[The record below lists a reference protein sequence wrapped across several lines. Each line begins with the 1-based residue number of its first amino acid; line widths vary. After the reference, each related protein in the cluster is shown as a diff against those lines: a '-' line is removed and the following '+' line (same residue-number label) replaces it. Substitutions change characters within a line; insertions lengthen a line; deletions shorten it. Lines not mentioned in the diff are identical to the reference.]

1 MKAIFNYD
9 SEKKIAQVT
18 LSKQG
23 ITVTGTAKA
32 HPDDGVHAS
41 EFTGLTIA
49 EMRAYKK
56 FVERRSRKKKS
67 MQKWFLAQAEYY
79 AKLADEDIETS
90 KRIEEEIDFYIEQK
104 SKFYNTLKNPPQK
117 IKWAELNDLQLNEN
131 FKKALDGGILNG
143 DSH

>member
-1 MKAIFNYD
+1 MKATFNYD

-32 HPDDGVHAS
+32 HPDDNHHAS

-56 FVERRSRKKKS
+56 FVERRARRKQNI
-67 MQKWFLAQAEYY
+67 QKWFLGQAEYY
-79 AKLADEDIETS
+79 AQLAQEDLEVA
-90 KRIEEEIDFYIEQK
+90 KRVEEEIGIYIDQKAQFYQLLK
-104 SKFYNTLKNPPQK
+104 SPKQRITWGSLDD
-117 IKWAELNDLQLNEN
+117 IELNES
-131 FKKALDGGILNG
+131 FKRAIDGGNPDG